1 MKTEISTYDIACLA
15 LKSAPRYALNTGG
28 VDGDLLT
35 NDLCSR
41 FGLTGTDDR
50 MTVNNIVRLALDAAT
65 SGDFRNKAE
74 FILTQ
79 VEK

>member
-15 LKSAPRYALNTGG
+15 LKSAPRYIE
-28 VDGDLLT
+28 DGDILI
-35 NDLCSR
+35 NDLCGR
-41 FGLTGTDDR
+41 FGLVTATDR
-50 MTVNNIVRLALDAAT
+50 LTVSNIVRLALDAAT
-65 SGDFRNKAE
+65 SGDFRKKAE

>member
-15 LKSAPRYALNTGG
+15 LKSAPRYIE
-28 VDGDLLT
+28 DGDLLT

-50 MTVNNIVRLALDAAT
+50 LTVRNIVWMALDAAT
-65 SGDFRNKAE
+65 SGDFRKKAE

>member
-1 MKTEISTYDIACLA
+1 MKTEINTYDIACLA
-15 LKSAPRYALNTGG
+15 LKSAPRYIE
-28 VDGDLLT
+28 DGDLLT

-50 MTVNNIVRLALDAAT
+50 LTVRNIVWMALDAAT

-79 VEK
+79 LGPLTK

>member
-15 LKSAPRYALNTGG
+15 LKSAPRYNE
-28 VDGDLLT
+28 DGDLLT

-79 VEK
+79 VKK